1 MATMD
6 AIAAA
11 PLRELKEGHIETGTT
26 AFMFLATALVQF
38 MTPGLAFFYS
48 GMVSHRS
55 TVMVMYQ
62 SFVSLGLIF
71 MMWAIFCFSLTFG
84 EPMLTVNGYNLLARP
99 DTYFMLNDV
108 GIYGP
113 LQRAST
119 IVVNG
124 FPGMLFMAYQGMFA
138 VITPALISGAF
149 VDRMRFGPYLIF
161 IFLWLIL
168 CYCPL
173 GFWNWGGGWMFQI
186 GAWDFAGGM
195 VVHEAAGFSSL
206 GAMLALGKRAK
217 PPPGHPDADK
227 SEPHSLPLV
236 LLGTGMLW
244 FGWFGFNGGSALT
257 IGGLATIAFVN
268 TQLAPA
274 AAMMAWIALDWAWG
288 NRPTLLGACSGA
300 VCGLVVIT
308 PSAGFVQPQMA
319 MLSGVM
325 GALLCFFTVQA
336 VKSSKVLDDTCDT
349 LGVHGVGGFLGTIL
363 VGVIADPY
371 ECSMNDTA
379 PTWCANPGTVTRS
392 WNQVYIQVICAV
404 VAAVYSAVI
413 TYVLLKVMMIFRPV
427 LKTWEEQET
436 ARDNYSFGESAY
448 KMELPIPEEE
458 DEADDD
464 HMRQLGSNGKT
475 AQFGARKLP
484 DAAQANSAQFNKLPL
499 MSPRGGNQRELT
511 AEVDSGAGDGHNGI
525 ERIIHSNIFTII
537 STVCIALALFSHSIW
552 NLVGIPDDP
561 GNHIL
566 DILMILVSLFFIV
579 EIILHLIGVKSYA
592 GSFFFWADLI
602 GTASMVFE
610 ISFLFGSSGQFK
622 MVALSNNA
630 AITRTAR
637 AARLGTR
644 AARFLRIMKAMAL
657 ATGGTEAELHEVE
670 NHGGNTTSKS
680 ISEGLALKLSEKVS
694 LLTILL
700 VCLMPILHFDS
711 YPVEDYS
718 MKSWAER
725 LEASYSL
732 AYTQNGTCPV
742 GVRTFAETVEEMRGF
757 YEGMNYFPLRLEGF
771 PVDVAVGGLQYNISG
786 AQLVQGESLA
796 RREYVAR
803 VFVPRCEALRP
814 SCQMLEAQSKG
825 GVYNGYNA
833 KRNTSVFQNEVRAA
847 IYFNFEQVVKMAA
860 LTDMLTIC
868 MVLVVMIYFS
878 HDITK
883 NLRGILMA
891 KMPNLENAE
900 EEIE

>member
-1 MATMD
+1 MANMD
-6 AIAAA
+6 VGLGSAA
-11 PLRELKEGHIETGTT
+11 PLRELEGHIETGTT

-62 SFVSLGLIF
+62 SFVSLGLVF
-71 MMWAIFCFSLTFG
+71 MLWSIFCFSLTFG
-84 EPMLTVNGYNLLARP
+84 EPMVTINGYNLLAKP
-99 DTYFMLNDV
+99 TTYFMLNDV

-149 VDRMRFGPYLIF
+149 VDRMRFGPYVVF
-161 IFLWLIL
+161 ITLWLIL

-206 GAMLALGKRAK
+206 GAMLALGRRAK
-217 PPPGHPDADK
+217 PPPGHLEDDK
-227 SEPHSLPLV
+227 TMPHSLPLV

-274 AAMMAWIALDWAWG
+274 AAMMTWIFIDWLWG

-325 GALLCFFTVQA
+325 GSLLCFFTVQA
-336 VKSSKVLDDTCDT
+336 VKTSKVLDDTCDT

-363 VGVIADPY
+363 VGIIADPY

-392 WNQVYIQVICAV
+392 WKQTYIQIICAV
-404 VAAVYSAVI
+404 VAAVYSASI
-413 TYVLLKVMMIFRPV
+413 TYALLKVMMIFRPI
-427 LKTWEEQET
+427 LRTWEEQET
-436 ARDNYSFGESAY
+436 ARDQFSFGESAY
-448 KMELPIPEEE
+448 KIDLPVPEEDDE
-458 DEADDD
+458 DEDSIQQPG
-464 HMRQLGSNGKT
+464 HGPSNGNKSR
-475 AQFGARKLP
+475 FGALNLSNG
-484 DAAQANSAQFNKLPL
+484 AQASSAQFNKLPL
-499 MSPRGGNQRELT
+499 MSPRGTEQRELT
-511 AEVDSGAGDGHNGI
+511 TEFDESGHNRI
-525 ERIIHSNIFTII
+525 ERILHSNTFTIM
-537 STVCIALALFSHSIW
+537 STVCIALALFAHSVW
-552 NLVGIPDDP
+552 NLAGIPDDP
-561 GNHIL
+561 GNQLL
-566 DILMILVSLFFIV
+566 DVLMIAVSVFFIV
-579 EIILHLIGVKSYA
+579 EIILHLIGVPSYA
-592 GSFFFWADLI
+592 GSFFFWADLV
-602 GTASMVFE
+602 GTASMAFE
-610 ISFLFGSSGQFK
+610 ISFLFGSSGQYK

-630 AITRTAR
+630 ALTRTVR

-644 AARFLRIMKAMAL
+644 AARFLRILKAMAL
-657 ATGGTEAELHEVE
+657 ATSGQEAALHEIE

-725 LEASYSL
+725 LEANYGL
-732 AYTQNGTCPV
+732 AYTQNGTFPP
-742 GVRTFAETVEEMRGF
+742 GVRNFADTVEEMQAF
-757 YEGMNYFPLRLEGF
+757 YGGMSYFPLRLEGF
-771 PVDVAVGGLQYNISG
+771 QDYAFVGGVHYNISG
-786 AQLVQGESLA
+786 AQLVQGEALV

-803 VFVPRCEALRP
+803 VYVPRCEALRP
-814 SCQMLEAQSKG
+814 SCQMLKSQSKG

-833 KRNTSVFQNEVRAA
+833 KRNTSVFQNEARAA

-860 LTDMLTIC
+860 LTDMLTII

-891 KMPNLENAE
+891 KMPNYES